1 MLPDGSAVV
10 LSENSEALL
19 GVDVKLESA
28 FLGATWALTFWV
40 ITEASALLGG
50 T

>member
-19 GVDVKLESA
+19 GEDVKLESEFFVA
-28 FLGATWALTFWV
+28 PLALMFWV
-40 ITEASALLGG
+40 ITEASAWLGG